1 MSNGARSR
9 TEPAMPYGLR
19 LSLHS
24 PQPTRPL
31 SVSTRTKVQGRQPP
45 SQCRAST
52 RAIFM
57 ATDHA
62 TAAARGQAARSR
74 PGRRALPELVE
85 GEEADPAVWANR
97 RAGRLGVVTPG
108 GEEERHV
115 VQIRMR
121 GHVLERLEAVLHEGE
136 PGSAPAL
143 GLPGRDQRAE
153 IQALVHARL
162 LALHVGDR

>member
-24 PQPTRPL
+24 PQPTRPS

-62 TAAARGQAARSR
+62 TADGRPQGQGEAQPKASRADTRMRSGPGRSALAELLEREQPDPRIRARGRPRRLRVVA
-74 PGRRALPELVE
+74 PGR
-85 GEEADPAVWANR
+85 
-97 RAGRLGVVTPG
+97 
-108 GEEERHV
+108 EEEPHV
-115 VQIRMR
+115 VQVRMR
-121 GHVLERLEAVLHEGE
+121 GHVLERLEAVLDEGQ
-136 PGSAPAL
+136 PGAP
-143 GLPGRDQRAE
+143 
-153 IQALVHARL
+153 
-162 LALHVGDR
+162 